1 MCCNIILRAF
11 KPVCFSNLKFCDK
24 SSLMLCLTLF
34 GNSSILQV
42 LFYNFSKILLK
53 HPLEKLFYFLSCSL
67 TFEIQKVWGF
77 YYLY

>member
-1 MCCNIILRAF
+1 
-11 KPVCFSNLKFCDK
+11 
-24 SSLMLCLTLF
+24 MLCLTLF

-67 TFEIQKVWGF
+67 TFEIQKVWWF